1 MAEETAIELDPTGSN
16 VEAFIGNTDVP
27 PLVEEDPE
35 PSAQRPFVSIN
46 KVILTPEMLNTSRE
60 LFPKQKKKKIDAGD
74 MTFPK
79 TAGGFLANDL
89 VDTMRVDFADRL
101 DEDPNY
107 LTYEGLRNGTAGILD
122 EIEIYA
128 GKPSKSRMLSDDDIA
143 KIFSNAEDAPF
154 ARAFFGEL
162 AKTIPALQAG
172 ISATAYAGS
181 KLYSKPIVK
190 VPSPAMGAEYVLK
203 TVAALGAGIGAGFGV
218 YSAGDAIEEAFMG
231 PDPVIV
237 PGQRASYEAY
247 RTMGGGAA
255 NILFPFMLSR
265 YGLNSGAQQ
274 VLDNLGTNI
283 KGPLGVR
290 LQAGLDKLLKSSAD
304 IATGSKAGAATTV
317 IAETGGALGASL
329 GAYMAESG
337 ESGTGGR
344 LLSEFIGGNI
354 GAIAALKAIPKVLT
368 SLNSRGGLEGMAEE
382 FGTDQ
387 QRKLFAKVNQFYDD
401 YGTDE
406 QRGLLIEQLSSPE
419 FQAELA
425 EAFPNVDFTVGQQSG
440 DPLLLALEASKGRG
454 NQKFAGSQKKAYTK
468 AEQVTKNFIDA
479 LISMGTEESVLAAG
493 QLRQSLFQETIE
505 NSVSEAL
512 LKQTDAALQLRN
524 LPVVDI
530 YGEPLKRG
538 GPSPAQ
544 LSQNLGKVLKEQI
557 FTVMSKKERDLY
569 NQVGA
574 RDHVVVDLSD
584 GSPEFLQVFDEIS
597 YIDDGVQDEFLK
609 SAPAVQKF
617 IDDVKKSLDNS
628 ASEVDP
634 ADLEMINVLSNE
646 ITKLRSGVP
655 SGVRKGLEE
664 NLSRLKERFIQEKMT
679 PNQQA
684 TALQDM
690 ADDLFVESSSNPF
703 EPGAL
708 KQFARSLETE
718 ASLFRTK
725 DAAGYSDAA
734 TDSEPLTITAGRID
748 EIRSYALRL
757 AREYSSGLTPSKDQ
771 YGVKLGQFANALR
784 KTLDDAE
791 GGAPEEYLNALAFTR
806 AKHEV
811 VSRMI
816 GAKSKASTRAGGKAV
831 DSEVEFSVIINTNPS
846 ATLGRI
852 RQLQSLARFA
862 DDQNLVAYAEEAGVE
877 AAVDPVFTTINN
889 LAESY
894 LRQTQIDK
902 TFKRT
907 FDSTTNKEKFEVNDD
922 ALADWRANNADLLEA
937 FPQLDVDTKNA
948 VTFQRSLEFKAARKE
963 RIDKKGLLQD
973 QLGVLLGS
981 RSPTEAVAVAFNSTN
996 PAESLR
1002 NLFGLKKVA
1011 ADRVGSGRGASVR
1024 TRNRNGRRQK
1034 IRAAGLQE
1042 AEINNGF
1049 RTAMLTHALMGA
1061 GGEVGGP
1068 TSTFDP
1074 KTFHKILF
1082 QPVKPNAKVSM
1093 AELALKNGV
1102 LSEGEFKRLKFMST
1116 QMVRLQA
1123 ADAAGKLGDPD
1134 FVTEAG
1140 PMVDF
1145 YAGIIGSAVGSSVY
1159 SSARGI
1165 LPGNLQSGQLAAT
1178 TAGQKLIRNIFLNV
1192 PSLQKMDMLDEVFMD
1207 AELVSKLLRKPTNPK
1222 DAERARLSFAESLKE
1237 MLFTKGTE
1245 MIPFVGREAF
1255 EEDDNTVDA
1264 PYLGAPG
1271 FPESER
1277 RNQQQYIDRIRRNLP
1292 PNDQQGSVAPAPQP
1306 PVPRPSP
1313 VVTPTTQARA
1323 VPSPSPAP
1331 VNSGP
1336 VDRTRYA
1343 ALFPND
1349 SISGM
1354 MQAAY
1359 GGEAKKMRRGGIAS
1373 LLE

>member
-1 MAEETAIELDPTGSN
+1 MAEENTVELNPTGSN
-16 VEAFIGNTDVP
+16 VEAFLGDTDVP
-27 PLVEEDPE
+27 PLVAESTETAAPK
-35 PSAQRPFVSIN
+35 PFVTIN
-46 KVILTPEMLNTSRE
+46 KVILSPEMLNTARE
-60 LFPKQKKKKIDAGD
+60 LFPKEKKKKIDAGD
-74 MTFPK
+74 MSFPK
-79 TAGGFLANDL
+79 TAAGFLANDL
-89 VDTMRVDFADRL
+89 VDTMRVDFADRI
-101 DEDPNY
+101 EQDPNY

-122 EIEIYA
+122 EIETYA

-162 AKTIPALQAG
+162 AKTVPALKAG
-172 ISATAYAGS
+172 MAATAYTGS
-181 KLYSKPIVK
+181 KLFSKPIVK
-190 VPSPAMGAEYVLK
+190 VPSPAMGLEYILK
-203 TVAALGAGIGAGFGV
+203 SGTALGAGLVAGFGV
-218 YSAGDAIEEAFMG
+218 YSAADAIEEAFMG

-237 PGQRASYEAY
+237 PGQRAAYEAY

-317 IAETGGALGASL
+317 IAETGGALGASG
-329 GAYMAESG
+329 GAYLAESG

-354 GAIAALKAIPKVLT
+354 GAITALKAIPKVIT
-368 SLNSRGGLEGMAEE
+368 SLESKGGLEGMAET
-382 FGTDQ
+382 FGTDR
-387 QRKLFAKVNQFYDD
+387 QRKLFEKVNQFYDE

-406 QRGLLIEQLSSPE
+406 QRSLLIEQLSSPE
-419 FQAELA
+419 FQLELA

-454 NQKFAGSQKKAYTK
+454 NQKFAGGQKKAYTK
-468 AEQVTKNFIDA
+468 AEQITKNFIDA

-493 QLRQSLFQETIE
+493 QLRQSLFEGTVE
-505 NSVSEAL
+505 NSLAEAL
-512 LKQTDAALQLRN
+512 LNQTNAALRLRN
-524 LPVVDI
+524 LPVVD
-530 YGEPLKRG
+530 GDPGQRG
-538 GPSPAQ
+538 GPSPAK
-544 LSQNLGKVLKEQI
+544 LSENLGTVLKDQI
-557 FTVMSKKERDLY
+557 FKVMRQKERDLY
-569 NQVGA
+569 SQIGA
-574 RDHVVVDLSD
+574 RDHVVVDLSE
-584 GSPEFLQVFDEIS
+584 GEPEFLTIFDELS
-597 YIDDGVQDEFLK
+597 YVDSGVQEDFLD
-609 SAPAVQKF
+609 SAPALKKF
-617 IDDVKKSLDNS
+617 IAEVRESLEQAPSDI
-628 ASEVDP
+628 DP

-646 ITKLRSGVP
+646 INDLRSGVP
-655 SGVRKGLEE
+655 SGLRKVLEE
-664 NLSRLKERFIQEKMT
+664 NLSRLKERFVQEKMT
-679 PNQQA
+679 PTQQA

-690 ADDLFVESSSNPF
+690 ADELFVESSSNPF
-703 EPGAL
+703 NPGDL
-708 KQFARSLETE
+708 KRFARSLETE
-718 ASLFRTK
+718 ATLFRTK
-725 DAAGYSDAA
+725 QQAGFSDEAAEF
-734 TDSEPLTITAGRID
+734 EPLTITAGRID

-771 YGVKLGQFANALR
+771 YGVKLGQFANSLR

-806 AKHEV
+806 AKHDV

-816 GAKSKASTRAGGKAV
+816 GAKAKASTKAGGKAV
-831 DSEVEFSVIINTNPS
+831 DNEVEFSVIINTNPS
-846 ATLGRI
+846 ATLGRM
-852 RQLQSLARFA
+852 RQLQALAKFA
-862 DDQNLVAYAEEAGVE
+862 DDQNLVEYAENAGVK

-907 FDSTTNKEKFEVNDD
+907 FDPVANKEKFEVNDN
-922 ALADWRANNADLLEA
+922 ALAEWRANNADLLET
-937 FPQLDVDTKNA
+937 FPQLDIDTKDA

-963 RIDKKGLLQD
+963 RIDKKGLIQD

-1011 ADRVGSGRGASVR
+1011 ADRGGFGRGASVR
-1024 TRNRNGRRQK
+1024 TRNVGRLQK
-1034 IRAAGLQE
+1034 IQAAGLKQE
-1042 AEINNGF
+1042 DINNGF

-1102 LSEGEFKRLKFMST
+1102 LSEPEFKRLKFMST

-1134 FVTEAG
+1134 FVAQAG

-1145 YAGIIGSAVGSSVY
+1145 YAGIVGSAVGSSAY
-1159 SSARGI
+1159 SSARGF

-1192 PSLQKMDMLDEVFMD
+1192 PALQKMDMLDEVFMD
-1207 AELVSKLLRKPTNPK
+1207 AELVSKLLRKTQNPQ
-1222 DAERARLSFAESLKE
+1222 DAERARISFAETLKE

-1255 EEDDNTVDA
+1255 EEDDNTMNA

-1271 FPESER
+1271 LPESER
-1277 RNQQQYIDRIRRNLP
+1277 RNRQKYIDRIQRNLP
-1292 PNDQQGSVAPAPQP
+1292 SNDQQGAVAPAPRP
-1306 PVPRPSP
+1306 PVQRPSP
-1313 VVTPTTQARA
+1313 VGPPTTQASA
-1323 VPSPSPAP
+1323 VPSPPPDPAP
-1331 VNSGP
+1331 VNTGP

-1349 SISGM
+1349 MASGM
-1354 MQAAY
+1354 IRQSQ
-1359 GGEAKKMRRGGIAS
+1359 GIGS
-1373 LLE
+1373 LI

>member
-1 MAEETAIELDPTGSN
+1 MIEENTNVELNPTGSN
-16 VEAFIGNTDVP
+16 VEEFLGEGDGSPV
-27 PLVEEDPE
+27 VKE
-35 PSAQRPFVSIN
+35 SSSSKPFVTIN
-46 KVILTPEMLNTSRE
+46 KVILTPEILNTARE
-60 LFPKQKKKKIDAGD
+60 LFPKEKKKKIDAGD

-101 DEDPNY
+101 EEDPNY

-128 GKPSKSRMLSDDDIA
+128 GLPSKSRMLSDDDIA

-154 ARAFFGEL
+154 ARGFFGEL
-162 AKTIPALQAG
+162 FKTLPALKAG
-172 ISATAYAGS
+172 MATTAYTGS
-181 KLYSKPIVK
+181 KLFSKPIFK
-190 VPSPAMGAEYVLK
+190 TPSPAMGLEYLLK
-203 TVAALGAGIGAGFGV
+203 SGTALGTGIIAGFGV
-218 YSAGDAIEEAFMG
+218 YSGADAIEEAFMG

-237 PGQRASYEAY
+237 PGQRAAYEAY
-247 RTMGGGAA
+247 RTGGGGAA
-255 NILFPFMLSR
+255 NIFFPFMLSR
-265 YGLNSGAQQ
+265 YGLNSGAQE
-274 VLDNLGTNI
+274 VLDNLGTTI

-304 IATGSKAGAATTV
+304 LATSSKAGAVTTV
-317 IAETGGALGASL
+317 IAESGGALGASG
-329 GAYMAESG
+329 GAYLAESG
-337 ESGTGGR
+337 DSGTGGR

-354 GAIAALKAIPKVLT
+354 GAIAAVKAIPKALT
-368 SLNSRGGLEGMAEE
+368 LLKSKGGVEGIAEE
-382 FGTDQ
+382 FGKEK
-387 QRKLFAKVNQFYDD
+387 QRKLFEKVNQFYEE
-401 YGTDE
+401 YGTEE
-406 QRGLLIEQLSSPE
+406 QRALLIEQLSSSE

-425 EAFPNVDFTVGQQSG
+425 DAFPDVDFSVGQQTG

-454 NQKFAGSQKKAYTK
+454 NQKFAGGQKKAYTK
-468 AEQVTKNFIDA
+468 AERITKNFIDA

-493 QLRQSLFQETIE
+493 QLRETLFLETIQ
-505 NSVSEAL
+505 NSLSEAL

-524 LPVVDI
+524 LPVVGGDP
-530 YGEPLKRG
+530 GQRG
-538 GPSPAQ
+538 GPSAAQ

-557 FTVMSKKERDLY
+557 FTLMAKKERDLY

-574 RDHVVVDLSD
+574 RDHVVVDLAD
-584 GSPEFLQVFDEIS
+584 GVPDFLKVFDEIS
-597 YIDDGVQDEFLK
+597 YIDDGVQDEFLA
-609 SAPAVQKF
+609 SAPALKKF
-617 IDDVKKSLDNS
+617 IDDVRKSLD
-628 ASEVDP
+628 
-634 ADLEMINVLSNE
+634 
-646 ITKLRSGVP
+646 
-655 SGVRKGLEE
+655 
-664 NLSRLKERFIQEKMT
+664 
-679 PNQQA
+679 
-684 TALQDM
+684 
-690 ADDLFVESSSNPF
+690 DD
-703 EPGAL
+703 
-708 KQFARSLETE
+708 
-718 ASLFRTK
+718 
-725 DAAGYSDAA
+725 A
-734 TDSEPLTITAGRID
+734 TDAELLTITAGRID

-771 YGVKLGQFANALR
+771 FGLKLGQFANALR

-806 AKHEV
+806 AKHDV

-816 GAKSKASTRAGGKAV
+816 GGKAKASTKAGGKAV

-852 RQLQSLARFA
+852 RQLQALARFA
-862 DDQNLVAYAEEAGVE
+862 DDQNLVAYAEDAGVE

-907 FDSTTNKEKFEVNDD
+907 FDPKTNKERFEVNDD

-937 FPQLDVDTKNA
+937 FPQLDVDTKDA

-963 RIDKKGLLQD
+963 RLDKKGLLQD

-1011 ADRVGSGRGASVR
+1011 ADRGITKVR
-1024 TRNRNGRRQK
+1024 TRNTGRRQK
-1034 IRAAGLQE
+1034 IRAFGLKE
-1042 AEINNGF
+1042 TEINNGF
-1049 RTAMLTHALMGA
+1049 RTAMLTHALMEA

-1068 TSTFDP
+1068 SSTFDP
-1074 KTFHKILF
+1074 KTFFKVLF

-1134 FVTEAG
+1134 FVAEAG
-1140 PMVDF
+1140 PMLDF
-1145 YAGIIGSAVGSSVY
+1145 YVGIIGSAVGSSTY
-1159 SSARGI
+1159 SSARGFF
-1165 LPGNLQSGQLAAT
+1165 PGNLQSGQLAAT

-1192 PSLQKMDMLDEVFMD
+1192 PALQKMDMLDQVFMD
-1207 AELVSKLLRKPTNPK
+1207 AELVSKLLRKPQNPK
-1222 DAERARLSFAESLKE
+1222 DAERARISFAESLKE

-1245 MIPFVGREAF
+1245 MIPFVGREVY
-1255 EEDDNTVDA
+1255 EEDDNTTEA
-1264 PYLGAPG
+1264 PYLGFPG
-1271 FPESER
+1271 FPERER
-1277 RNQQQYIDRIRRNLP
+1277 GNRQKYIDRIQRNLP
-1292 PNDQQGSVAPAPQP
+1292 ANDQESQVIPSVPATNQRASLIPPTVTPTNRQAVDPRRAAAPAPIVPNNVSQP
-1306 PVPRPSP
+1306 A
-1313 VVTPTTQARA
+1313 TQ
-1323 VPSPSPAP
+1323 S
-1331 VNSGP
+1331 
-1336 VDRTRYA
+1336 RYA

-1349 SISGM
+1349 PISSM
-1354 MQAAY
+1354 IRNR
-1359 GGEAKKMRRGGIAS
+1359 EGIGS
-1373 LLE
+1373 LI

>member
-1 MAEETAIELDPTGSN
+1 MIEETAVELNPTGSN
-16 VEAFIGNTDVP
+16 VEEFIGATDVP
-27 PLVEEDPE
+27 PLVEEVSSP
-35 PSAQRPFVSIN
+35 RPFVSIN

-60 LFPKQKKKKIDAGD
+60 LFPKEKKKKLDAGD

-89 VDTMRVDFADRL
+89 VDTIRVDFSDRL
-101 DEDPNY
+101 EEDPNY

-154 ARAFFGEL
+154 AQAFFGEL

-172 ISATAYAGS
+172 ISATAYTGS
-181 KLYSKPIVK
+181 KLFSKPVVK
-190 VPSPAMGAEYVLK
+190 VPGPAMGAEYVLK
-203 TVAALGAGIGAGFGV
+203 SAGALGAGVVAGFGV

-237 PGQRASYEAY
+237 PGQRASYEAF

-255 NILFPFMLSR
+255 NILFPFMLAR

-290 LQAGLDKLLKSSAD
+290 LQAGLDRLLKSSAD
-304 IATGSKAGAATTV
+304 IATGSKAGAVTTV
-317 IAETGGALGASL
+317 IAESGGALGASL
-329 GAYMAESG
+329 GAYLAESG
-337 ESGTGGR
+337 DSGTGGR

-354 GAIAALKAIPKVLT
+354 GAVAALKAIPKALT
-368 SLNSRGGLEGMAEE
+368 SLSSRGGLEGMAED
-382 FGTDQ
+382 FGTNQ
-387 QRKLFAKVNQFYDD
+387 QKKLFEKVNQFYAD

-406 QRGLLIEQLSSPE
+406 QRGQLIAQLSSKE
-419 FQAELA
+419 FQDELA
-425 EAFPNVDFTVGQQSG
+425 DAFPEVDFTVGQQSG
-440 DPLLLALEASKGRG
+440 DPLLLALEASKSKG
-454 NQKFAGSQKKAYTK
+454 NQKFAGGQKKAYTK

-493 QLRQSLFQETIE
+493 QLRKSLFQETIE
-505 NSVSEAL
+505 NSVAQAL
-512 LKQTDAALQLRN
+512 LKQTDAALQLRR
-524 LPVVDI
+524 LPVVD
-530 YGEPLKRG
+530 GDPGQRG
-538 GPSPAQ
+538 GPSPAV

-569 NQVGA
+569 KQVGA

-584 GSPEFLQVFDEIS
+584 GEPDFLQVFNEIS
-597 YIDDGVQDEFLK
+597 YLDDGVQDEFLR
-609 SAPAVQKF
+609 SAPALKKF
-617 IDDVKKSLDNS
+617 IEEVRKSLDGS
-628 ASEVDP
+628 VSEVDS

-646 ITKLRSGVP
+646 ITELRSEVT
-655 SGVRKGLEE
+655 SGTLRILED
-664 NLSRLKERFIQEKMT
+664 NLNRLKETFIQENMT
-679 PNQQA
+679 ANQQA

-690 ADDLFVESSSNPF
+690 ADDLFVQSTATPF
-703 EPGAL
+703 DQGSF
-708 KQFARSLETE
+708 KSFARSLETE
-718 ASLFRTK
+718 IELFRAK
-725 DAAGYSDAA
+725 EAAGYSDAA
-734 TDSEPLTITAGRID
+734 TDAEPLTITAGRID
-748 EIRSYALRL
+748 EIRSYALSL

-771 YGVKLGQFANALR
+771 YGVKLGQFANSLR

-791 GGAPEEYLNALAFTR
+791 GGAPEAYLNALAFTR
-806 AKHEV
+806 AKHDV

-862 DDQNLVAYAEEAGVE
+862 DDQNLVAYAEDAGVE

-907 FDSTTNKEKFEVNDD
+907 FDDVSNKEKFEVNDD

-948 VTFQRSLEFKAARKE
+948 VTFQRSLEFKAARKA
-963 RIDKKGLLQD
+963 RLDKKGLIQD
-973 QLGVLLGS
+973 QLGVLLES

-996 PAESLR
+996 PALALR
-1002 NLFGLKKVA
+1002 NLFGLKKM
-1011 ADRVGSGRGASVR
+1011 GSSQTSDPLQLFAPKGGSARVR
-1024 TRNRNGRRQK
+1024 TNTLGRKQK
-1034 IRAAGLQE
+1034 IKEAGLN
-1042 AEINNGF
+1042 ASEINNGF

-1134 FVTEAG
+1134 FVAQGG

-1145 YAGIIGSAVGSSVY
+1145 YAGIVGSAVGSSVY
-1159 SSARGI
+1159 SSARGL

-1192 PSLQKMDMLDEVFMD
+1192 PALQKMDMLDEVFMD
-1207 AELVSKLLRKPTNPK
+1207 AELVSKLLRKPQNAQ
-1222 DAERARLSFAESLKE
+1222 DAERARLSFAESLQE

-1255 EEDDNTVDA
+1255 EEDDNTMNA

-1277 RNQQQYIDRIRRNLP
+1277 RNEEQYIDRIRRNLP
-1292 PNDQQGSVAPAPQP
+1292 TNDQQGAFVPP
-1306 PVPRPSP
+1306 PVQQRPSS
-1313 VVTPTTQARA
+1313 VVSPTTQASA
-1323 VPSPSPAP
+1323 VPLLNSEPVNSAP
-1331 VNSGP
+1331 VN
-1336 VDRTRYA
+1336 RERYA

-1349 SISGM
+1349 PISSM
-1354 MQAAY
+1354 LTPTRQMA
-1359 GGEAKKMRRGGIAS
+1359 RGGIAS
-1373 LLE
+1373 LMR

>member
-1 MAEETAIELDPTGSN
+1 MAEENAVELNPTGSN
-16 VEAFIGNTDVP
+16 VEEFIGATDVP
-27 PLVEEDPE
+27 PLVEEDSE
-35 PSAQRPFVSIN
+35 PSAPRPFVSIN

-60 LFPKQKKKKIDAGD
+60 LFPKQKKRKIDAGD

-89 VDTMRVDFADRL
+89 VDTMRVDFSDRL
-101 DEDPNY
+101 EKNPNY

-162 AKTIPALQAG
+162 AKTVPALQAG
-172 ISATAYAGS
+172 MSATAYTGS
-181 KLYSKPIVK
+181 KLFSKPIVK
-190 VPSPAMGAEYVLK
+190 VPSPAMGAEYALK

-218 YSAGDAIEEAFMG
+218 YSAGDAIEEAFLG

-304 IATGSKAGAATTV
+304 IATGSTAGAATTV

-329 GAYMAESG
+329 GAYVAESG
-337 ESGTGGR
+337 DSGTGGR
-344 LLSEFIGGNI
+344 LFSEFLGGNL

-368 SLNSRGGLEGMAEE
+368 SLNAKGGLEGMAED

-387 QRKLFAKVNQFYDD
+387 QRKLFAKVNQFYDE

-425 EAFPNVDFTVGQQSG
+425 DAFPNVDFTVGQQSG
-440 DPLLLALEASKGRG
+440 DPLLLALEASKGKG
-454 NQKFAGSQKKAYTK
+454 NQKFAGSQKQAYTK
-468 AEQVTKNFIDA
+468 AERVTKNFIDA

-505 NSVSEAL
+505 NSVAQSL
-512 LKQTDAALQLRN
+512 LKQTDAALQLRK
-524 LPVVDI
+524 LPVVD
-530 YGEPLKRG
+530 GDPGQRG
-538 GPSPAQ
+538 GPSPAV
-544 LSQNLGKVLKEQI
+544 LSQNLSKILKEQI
-557 FTVMSKKERDLY
+557 FTVMGKKERDLY

-584 GSPEFLQVFDEIS
+584 GEPDFLQVFNEIS
-597 YIDDGVQDEFLK
+597 YLDDGVQDEFLK
-609 SAPAVQKF
+609 SAPALKKF
-617 IDDVKKSLDNS
+617 IEEVRKSLDNS

-646 ITKLRSGVP
+646 ITKLRATVP
-655 SGVRKGLEE
+655 SGTRRVLEGD
-664 NLSRLKERFIQEKMT
+664 LDRLKETFIQGNMT
-679 PNQQA
+679 ANQQA

-690 ADDLFVESSSNPF
+690 ADDLFVQSTATPF
-703 EPGAL
+703 DQGNF
-708 KQFARSLETE
+708 KSFARSLETE
-718 ASLFRTK
+718 IELFRAK
-725 DAAGYSDAA
+725 EAAGYSDAA
-734 TDSEPLTITAGRID
+734 TDAEPLTITAGRID
-748 EIRSYALRL
+748 AIRSYALSL

-771 YGVKLGQFANALR
+771 YGVKLGQFANSLR

-806 AKHEV
+806 AKHDV

-816 GAKSKASTRAGGKAV
+816 GAKSKASTKAGGKAV

-862 DDQNLVAYAEEAGVE
+862 DDQNLVAYAEDAGVE

-948 VTFQRSLEFKAARKE
+948 VTFQRSLEFKEARKA
-963 RIDKKGLLQD
+963 RLDKKGLIQD
-973 QLGVLLGS
+973 QLGVLLES

-1011 ADRVGSGRGASVR
+1011 ADRGGFGRGASVR
-1024 TRNRNGRRQK
+1024 SRNNGRRQK
-1034 IRAAGLQE
+1034 IRAAGLEE

-1049 RTAMLTHALMGA
+1049 RTAMLTHALIGA

-1082 QPVKPNAKVSM
+1082 QPVKPNAQVSM

-1102 LSEGEFKRLKFMST
+1102 LNEGEFKRLKFMST

-1123 ADAAGKLGDPD
+1123 ADAAGKLGDPA
-1134 FVTEAG
+1134 FVAQAG

-1159 SSARGI
+1159 SSARGL

-1192 PSLQKMDMLDEVFMD
+1192 PALQKMDMLDEVFMD
-1207 AELVSKLLRKPTNPK
+1207 AELVSKLLRKPTNPQ
-1222 DAERARLSFAESLKE
+1222 DAERARLSFAESLRE

-1255 EEDDNTVDA
+1255 EEDDNTMDA

-1271 FPESER
+1271 FPESKR
-1277 RNQQQYIDRIRRNLP
+1277 RNQEQYIDRIRRNLP
-1292 PNDQQGSVAPAPQP
+1292 TNDQQGAVAPAPRP

-1313 VVTPTTQARA
+1313 VATPTNQALA

-1331 VNSGP
+1331 EPASSGP

-1349 SISGM
+1349 MASAMINQNRGP
-1354 MQAAY
+1354 QTFA
-1359 GGEAKKMRRGGIAS
+1359 RGGIAS
-1373 LLE
+1373 LMRGR

>member
-1 MAEETAIELDPTGSN
+1 MAEENAVELNPTGSN
-16 VEAFIGNTDVP
+16 VEEFIGATDVP
-27 PLVEEDPE
+27 PLVEEDSE
-35 PSAQRPFVSIN
+35 PSSPRPFVSIN

-255 NILFPFMLSR
+255 NILFPFMLAR

-304 IATGSKAGAATTV
+304 IATGSTAGAATTV

-329 GAYMAESG
+329 GAYVAESG
-337 ESGTGGR
+337 DSGTGGR
-344 LLSEFIGGNI
+344 LFSEFLGGNL

-368 SLNSRGGLEGMAEE
+368 SLNAKGGLEGMAED

-387 QRKLFAKVNQFYDD
+387 QRKLFAKVNQFYED

-406 QRGLLIEQLSSPE
+406 QRGQLIAQLSSKE
-419 FQAELA
+419 FQDELA
-425 EAFPNVDFTVGQQSG
+425 DAFPEVDFTVGQQSG
-440 DPLLLALEASKGRG
+440 DPLLLALEASKGKG
-454 NQKFAGSQKKAYTK
+454 NQKFAGSQKQAYTK
-468 AEQVTKNFIDA
+468 AERVTKNFIDA

-505 NSVSEAL
+505 SSVAQAL
-512 LKQTDAALQLRN
+512 LKQTDAALQLRR
-524 LPVVDI
+524 LPVVD
-530 YGEPLKRG
+530 GDPSQRG
-538 GPSPAQ
+538 GPSPAV
-544 LSQNLGKVLKEQI
+544 LSQNLSKVLKEQI
-557 FTVMSKKERDLY
+557 FTLMGKKERDLY

-584 GSPEFLQVFDEIS
+584 GEPDFLQVFDEIS
-597 YIDDGVQDEFLK
+597 YLDDGVQDEFLA
-609 SAPAVQKF
+609 SAPALKKF
-617 IDDVKKSLDNS
+617 INDVRNSLDNS

-634 ADLEMINVLSNE
+634 ADLDMINVLSNE
-646 ITKLRSGVP
+646 VTKLRETVP
-655 SGVRKGLEE
+655 SGTRRVLE
-664 NLSRLKERFIQEKMT
+664 NDLNRLKETFIQENMT
-679 PNQQA
+679 ANQQA

-690 ADDLFVESSSNPF
+690 ADDLFVQSTATPF
-703 EPGAL
+703 DQGNF
-708 KQFARSLETE
+708 KSFARSLETE
-718 ASLFRTK
+718 IELFRAK
-725 DAAGYSDAA
+725 EAAGYSDAA
-734 TDSEPLTITAGRID
+734 TDAEPLTITAGRID
-748 EIRSYALRL
+748 EIRSYALSL

-771 YGVKLGQFANALR
+771 YGVKLGQFANSLR

-806 AKHEV
+806 AKHDV

-816 GAKSKASTRAGGKAV
+816 GAKSRASTKAGGKAV
-831 DSEVEFSVIINTNPS
+831 DTEVEFSVIINTNPS

-862 DDQNLVAYAEEAGVE
+862 DDQNLVAYAEDAGVE

-937 FPQLDVDTKNA
+937 FPQLDVDTKDA
-948 VTFQRSLEFKAARKE
+948 VTFQRSLEFKEARKA
-963 RIDKKGLLQD
+963 RLDKKGLIQD
-973 QLGVLLGS
+973 QLGVLLES

-1011 ADRVGSGRGASVR
+1011 ADRGGFGRGASVR
-1024 TRNRNGRRQK
+1024 SRNNGRRQK
-1034 IRAAGLQE
+1034 IRAAGLEE

-1082 QPVKPNAKVSM
+1082 QPVKPNAQVSM

-1102 LSEGEFKRLKFMST
+1102 LNEGEFKRLKFMST

-1123 ADAAGKLGDPD
+1123 ADAAGKLGDPA
-1134 FVTEAG
+1134 FVAQAG

-1159 SSARGI
+1159 SSARGL

-1192 PSLQKMDMLDEVFMD
+1192 PALQKMDMLDEVFMD
-1207 AELVSKLLRKPTNPK
+1207 AELVSKLLRKPKNPQ
-1222 DAERARLSFAESLKE
+1222 DAERARLSFAESLRE

-1255 EEDDNTVDA
+1255 EEDDNTMDA

-1277 RNQQQYIDRIRRNLP
+1277 RNQEQYIDRIRRNLP
-1292 PNDQQGSVAPAPQP
+1292 SNDQQGAVTP
-1306 PVPRPSP
+1306 PVPRTSP
-1313 VVTPTTQARA
+1313 VATPTNQALA

-1331 VNSGP
+1331 EPASSGP

-1349 SISGM
+1349 MASGM
-1354 MQAAY
+1354 INQNRGPQTFA
-1359 GGEAKKMRRGGIAS
+1359 RGGIAS
-1373 LLE
+1373 LMRGR

>member
-1 MAEETAIELDPTGSN
+1 MIEENTNVELNPTGSN
-16 VEAFIGNTDVP
+16 VEEFLGGRDVP
-27 PLVEEDPE
+27 PEVEESS
-35 PSAQRPFVSIN
+35 SAKPFVSIN
-46 KVILTPEMLNTSRE
+46 KVILTPEILNTARE
-60 LFPKQKKKKIDAGD
+60 LFPKEKKKKIDAGD

-101 DEDPNY
+101 EEDPNY

-122 EIEIYA
+122 EIEIYS
-128 GKPSKSRMLSDDDIA
+128 GLPSKSRMLSDDDIA
-143 KIFSNAEDAPF
+143 KIFSNAEDAPL
-154 ARAFFGEL
+154 ARGFFGEL
-162 AKTIPALQAG
+162 AKTLPALKAG
-172 ISATAYAGS
+172 MAATAYTGS
-181 KLYSKPIVK
+181 KLFSKPIVK
-190 VPSPAMGAEYVLK
+190 IPSPAMGLEYLLK
-203 TVAALGAGIGAGFGV
+203 STTALATGLVAGFGV
-218 YSAGDAIEEAFMG
+218 YSAADAIEEAFMG

-237 PGQRASYEAY
+237 PGQRAAYEAF

-255 NILFPFMLSR
+255 NIFFPFMLAR

-274 VLDNLGTNI
+274 VLDNLGTTI

-304 IATGSKAGAATTV
+304 IATGSKAGAVTTV
-317 IAETGGALGASL
+317 IAESGGALGSS
-329 GAYMAESG
+329 GAAFLAESG
-337 ESGTGGR
+337 DSGTGGR

-354 GAIAALKAIPKVLT
+354 GAIAAVKAIPKALT
-368 SLNSRGGLEGMAEE
+368 LLKSKGGVEGIAEE
-382 FGTDQ
+382 FGTER
-387 QRKLFAKVNQFYDD
+387 QRKLFEKVNQFYDE

-406 QRGLLIEQLSSPE
+406 QRELLIEQLSSPE

-425 EAFPNVDFTVGQQSG
+425 EAFPDVDFSVGQQTG
-440 DPLLLALEASKGRG
+440 EPLLLALEASKGRG
-454 NQKFAGSQKKAYTK
+454 NQKFAGGQKKAYTK
-468 AEQVTKNFIDA
+468 AERITKNFIDA

-493 QLRQSLFQETIE
+493 QLRETLFLETIQ
-505 NSVSEAL
+505 NSLSEAL
-512 LKQTDAALQLRN
+512 LKQTDAALQLRK
-524 LPVVDI
+524 LPVVGGD
-530 YGEPLKRG
+530 PSQRG
-538 GPSPAQ
+538 GPSAAQ

-584 GSPEFLQVFDEIS
+584 GVPDFLKVFDEIS
-597 YIDDGVQDEFLK
+597 YIDDGVQDEFLA
-609 SAPAVQKF
+609 SAPALKKF
-617 IDDVKKSLDNS
+617 IDDVRKSLD
-628 ASEVDP
+628 
-634 ADLEMINVLSNE
+634 
-646 ITKLRSGVP
+646 
-655 SGVRKGLEE
+655 
-664 NLSRLKERFIQEKMT
+664 
-679 PNQQA
+679 
-684 TALQDM
+684 
-690 ADDLFVESSSNPF
+690 DD
-703 EPGAL
+703 
-708 KQFARSLETE
+708 
-718 ASLFRTK
+718 
-725 DAAGYSDAA
+725 A
-734 TDSEPLTITAGRID
+734 TDVEPLTITAGRID

-771 YGVKLGQFANALR
+771 FGLKLGQFANSLR

-806 AKHEV
+806 AKHDV

-816 GAKSKASTRAGGKAV
+816 GGKSKAMTRAGGKAV

-852 RQLQSLARFA
+852 RQLQALARFA
-862 DDQNLVAYAEEAGVE
+862 DDQNLVAYAEDAGVE

-907 FDSTTNKEKFEVNDD
+907 FDSKANKEKFEVNDD

-937 FPQLDVDTKNA
+937 FPQLDIDTKDA
-948 VTFQRSLEFKAARKE
+948 VTFQRSLEFKEARKA
-963 RIDKKGLLQD
+963 RLDKKGLLQD

-1011 ADRVGSGRGASVR
+1011 GDRPEFGLSYRGGAKVR
-1024 TRNRNGRRQK
+1024 TKNTTRRQK
-1034 IRAAGLQE
+1034 IITADLNE

-1049 RTAMLTHALMGA
+1049 RTAMLTHALMES

-1074 KTFHKILF
+1074 KTFFKILF

-1134 FVTEAG
+1134 FVAQAG
-1140 PMVDF
+1140 PMLDF
-1145 YAGIIGSAVGSSVY
+1145 YVGIIGSAVGSSAY
-1159 SSARGI
+1159 SSARGFF
-1165 LPGNLQSGQLAAT
+1165 PGNLQSGQLAAT

-1192 PSLQKMDMLDEVFMD
+1192 PALQKMDMLDEVFMD
-1207 AELVSKLLRKPTNPK
+1207 AELVSKLLRKPQNPK
-1222 DAERARLSFAESLKE
+1222 DAERARISIAESLKE

-1245 MIPFVGREAF
+1245 MIPFVGREVF
-1255 EEDDNTVDA
+1255 EEDDNTTDA
-1264 PYLGAPG
+1264 PYLGSPG
-1271 FPESER
+1271 FPERER
-1277 RNQQQYIDRIRRNLP
+1277 GNRQKYIDRIQRNLP
-1292 PNDQQGSVAPAPQP
+1292 TNEEESQVIPSVPATNQRASLIPRTETPTIRPTVDPRRVAAPAPIVPNNVSQP
-1306 PVPRPSP
+1306 A
-1313 VVTPTTQARA
+1313 TQ
-1323 VPSPSPAP
+1323 S
-1331 VNSGP
+1331 
-1336 VDRTRYA
+1336 RYA

-1349 SISGM
+1349 SISSM
-1354 MQAAY
+1354 IQSQQQ
-1359 GGEAKKMRRGGIAS
+1359 GIGS
-1373 LLE
+1373 LFG

>member
-1 MAEETAIELDPTGSN
+1 MAEETAVELNPTGSN
-16 VEAFIGNTDVP
+16 VEEFIGTTDVP
-27 PLVEEDPE
+27 PIVEEVSSPK
-35 PSAQRPFVSIN
+35 PFVSIN
-46 KVILTPEMLNTSRE
+46 KVILTPEMLNTSRD
-60 LFPKQKKKKIDAGD
+60 LFPKEKKRKIDAGD

-89 VDTMRVDFADRL
+89 VDTMRVDFSDRI
-101 DEDPNY
+101 EQDPNY

-122 EIEIYA
+122 EIEIYS

-162 AKTIPALQAG
+162 AKTVPALQAG
-172 ISATAYAGS
+172 ISATAKVGS

-190 VPSPAMGAEYVLK
+190 VPNPAMGAEYVLK

-218 YSAGDAIEEAFMG
+218 YSAGDAIEEAFLG

-329 GAYMAESG
+329 GAYVAESG

-344 LLSEFIGGNI
+344 LLSEFVGGNI

-368 SLNSRGGLEGMAEE
+368 SLSSKGGLEGMAED

-387 QRKLFAKVNQFYDD
+387 QRKLFEKVNQFYDE

-406 QRGLLIEQLSSPE
+406 QRSLLIEQLSSPE

-454 NQKFAGSQKKAYTK
+454 NQKFAGGQKKAYTK
-468 AEQVTKNFIDA
+468 AERVTKNFIDA

-505 NSVSEAL
+505 SSVSEAL
-512 LKQTDAALQLRN
+512 LKQTDAALQLRR
-524 LPVVDI
+524 LPVVD
-530 YGEPLKRG
+530 GEPGQRG

-544 LSQNLGKVLKEQI
+544 LSQNLSKVLKEQI
-557 FTVMSKKERDLY
+557 FTLMGKKERDLY

-597 YIDDGVQDEFLK
+597 YIDDGVQEEFLA
-609 SAPAVQKF
+609 SAPALKKF
-617 IDDVKKSLDNS
+617 IDDVRESLDDS

-646 ITKLRSGVP
+646 ITELRSGVP
-655 SGVRKGLEE
+655 AGLRKVLEE

-690 ADDLFVESSSNPF
+690 ADDLFVESTATPF
-703 EPGAL
+703 DQGGF
-708 KQFARSLETE
+708 KSFARSLETE

-725 DAAGYSDAA
+725 DAAGYSEAA
-734 TDSEPLTITAGRID
+734 TDAEPLTITAGRLD

-806 AKHEV
+806 AKHDV

-907 FDSTTNKEKFEVNDD
+907 FDSTTNKEKFEVSDD

-937 FPQLDVDTKNA
+937 FPQLDIDTKNA

-1011 ADRVGSGRGASVR
+1011 ADRGGFGRGASVR
-1024 TRNRNGRRQK
+1024 TRNTGRRHK
-1034 IRAAGLQE
+1034 IRAAGLNE

-1102 LSEGEFKRLKFMST
+1102 LSEPEFKRLKFMST

-1134 FVTEAG
+1134 FVTKAG

-1159 SSARGI
+1159 SSARGL

-1192 PSLQKMDMLDEVFMD
+1192 PALQKMDMLDEVFMD
-1207 AELVSKLLRKPTNPK
+1207 AELVSKLLRKPQNPQ
-1222 DAERARLSFAESLKE
+1222 DAERARISFGESLKE

-1255 EEDDNTVDA
+1255 EEDDNTTNA

-1271 FPESER
+1271 FPESKR
-1277 RNQQQYIDRIRRNLP
+1277 RNQEQYIDRIQRNLP
-1292 PNDQQGSVAPAPQP
+1292 PNDQQGAVAPAPQP
-1306 PVPRPSP
+1306 PVQRPSP
-1313 VVTPTTQARA
+1313 VATPTTQASA

-1331 VNSGP
+1331 EPASSGP

-1349 SISGM
+1349 MASSMINQNRGP
-1354 MQAAY
+1354 QTFA
-1359 GGEAKKMRRGGIAS
+1359 RGGIAS
-1373 LLE
+1373 LMRGR